1 MSSSSPLAS
10 TSLYSEDHYV
20 LLLPGEPE
28 QILSAAELTEQ
39 LKKWVVQYADSL
51 PLDVAQQQGPE
62 AQAEAL
68 RDGSCELELEPGRN
82 AQWYAIRLEK

>member
-1 MSSSSPLAS
+1 MAS
-10 TSLYSEDHYV
+10 TSMYSEDHFV
-20 LLLPGEPE
+20 LLLPGEAE
-28 QILSAAELTEQ
+28 QILSATELMTQ
-39 LKKWVVQYADSL
+39 LKEWVVQYADAL
-51 PLDVAQQQGPE
+51 PQDVVQQQGID

>member
-1 MSSSSPLAS
+1 MSS
-10 TSLYSEDHYV
+10 TSMYSEDHFV
-20 LLLPGEPE
+20 LLLPGEAE

-39 LKKWVVQYADSL
+39 LKVWVVQCAEAL
-51 PLDVAQQQGPE
+51 PLDVAHLQGVD